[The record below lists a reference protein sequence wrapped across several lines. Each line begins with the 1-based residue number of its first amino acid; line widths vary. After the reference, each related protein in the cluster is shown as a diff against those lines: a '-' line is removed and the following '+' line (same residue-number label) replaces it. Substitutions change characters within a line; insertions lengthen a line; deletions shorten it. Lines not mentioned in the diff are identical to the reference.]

1 MRITREVGFE
11 EYTEFSGRTAV
22 ECAVLEVY
30 RRARV
35 PLRFDRS
42 TMVALVNG
50 RPVARVARAEEKGAV
65 RTWNEA

>member
-1 MRITREVGFE
+1 M
-11 EYTEFSGRTAV
+11 

-35 PLRFDRS
+35 PLRFDQS